1 MISID
6 ILFHYLVIF
15 TGSCIFRALTAQI
28 TVLLA
33 DFHFKFTS
41 RYIRVKMSS
50 VLVILHSLF
59 MNVRL
64 VSLGQKM
71 PAMFQSGSQLSYHW
85 ISWPVCDGNTVS
97 SIVLARV
104 SIKDYTVLMKS
115 SRVVSMVTLPLLF

>member
-50 VLVILHSLF
+50 VQVILHSLF

-64 VSLGQKM
+64 V
-71 PAMFQSGSQLSYHW
+71 H
-85 ISWPVCDGNTVS
+85 
-97 SIVLARV
+97 
-104 SIKDYTVLMKS
+104 
-115 SRVVSMVTLPLLF
+115 